1 MKYLLFFFASLF
13 LLSCSTS
20 SEEEKRESSAFFL
33 RGNAKWKEK
42 EYHEAIKWYSEAI
55 EIRPDFSDA
64 YYNRGL
70 VYQILE
76 KNDEALADFTK
87 ATELD
92 VKFAP
97 ALFKKAEMLQTLQ
110 QSEQAAT
117 AVELLVKIFPDS
129 AANWTL
135 KGDIL
140 LQKADLSGSL
150 SSYERSLALDSTSVE
165 TLINKGVVL
174 QEMNEID
181 LAEAVFKKAL
191 KSGKYTDLLNNNLG
205 YLAIQR
211 MQWDLAASYVKKALE
226 KDPKNANWMAQP
238 YYEKVIEMVKV
249 EERTVGNNKG
259 MVIESAKY
267 LGDYYVTSKAKDL
280 AKAKINWQIV
290 KDLDPAD
297 KQAKAFFGE
306 K

>member
-1 MKYLLFFFASLF
+1 MKYLLFFFASLYLF
-13 LLSCSTS
+13 SCSNS

-33 RGNAKWKEK
+33 RGNGKWKEK

-55 EIRPDFSDA
+55 EKRPDFSDA

-70 VYQILE
+70 VFQILE
-76 KNDEALADFTK
+76 KNEEALADFSK

-92 VKFAP
+92 SKFAP
-97 ALFKKAEMLQTLQ
+97 ALFKKAEMLQILQ
-110 QSEQAAT
+110 QSDQAVI
-117 AVELLVKIFPDS
+117 AVESLVKSFPDS

-140 LQKADLSGSL
+140 LQKNDLTGSL
-150 SSYERSLALDSTSVE
+150 SSYDRSLALDSTSIE

-191 KSGKYTDLLNNNLG
+191 KSGKYQDLLNNNLG

-226 KDPKNANWMAQP
+226 KDPKNALYLKNW
-238 YYEKVIEMVKV
+238 
-249 EERTVGNNKG
+249 
-259 MVIESAKY
+259 
-267 LGDYYVTSKAKDL
+267 
-280 AKAKINWQIV
+280 AKI
-290 KDLDPAD
+290 
-297 KQAKAFFGE
+297 QAKSSL

>member
-1 MKYLLFFFASLF
+1 MKYVFLFLTTFLFFA
-13 LLSCSTS
+13 CSSS

-42 EYHEAIKWYSEAI
+42 EYHEAIKWYTEAI
-55 EIRPDFSDA
+55 AKRPDFSDA

-76 KNDEALADFTK
+76 KNDEALADFSK

-110 QSEQAAT
+110 QSDEAVN
-117 AVELLVKIFPDS
+117 AVETLVKIFPDS

-150 SSYERSLALDSTSVE
+150 SSYDRSLALDSTSIE

-191 KSGKYTDLLNNNLG
+191 KSGKYQDLLNNNLG

-226 KDPKNANWMAQP
+226 KDPKNALYLKNW
-238 YYEKVIEMVKV
+238 
-249 EERTVGNNKG
+249 
-259 MVIESAKY
+259 
-267 LGDYYVTSKAKDL
+267 
-280 AKAKINWQIV
+280 AKI
-290 KDLDPAD
+290 
-297 KQAKAFFGE
+297 QAKSSL

>member
-1 MKYLLFFFASLF
+1 MKYVFLFLTTFLFFA
-13 LLSCSTS
+13 CSSS
-20 SEEEKRESSAFFL
+20 SEEEKRESSDFFL

-42 EYHEAIKWYSEAI
+42 EYHEAIKWYTEAI
-55 EIRPDFSDA
+55 SKRPDFSDA

-76 KNDEALADFTK
+76 KNDEALADFSK
-87 ATELD
+87 ATALD
-92 VKFAP
+92 IKFAP

-110 QSEQAAT
+110 QSEEAAN
-117 AVELLVKIFPDS
+117 AVETLVKIFPDS

-150 SSYERSLALDSTSVE
+150 SSYDRSLALDSTSVE

-191 KSGKYTDLLNNNLG
+191 KSGKYQDLLNNNLG

-226 KDPKNANWMAQP
+226 KDPKNALYLKNW
-238 YYEKVIEMVKV
+238 
-249 EERTVGNNKG
+249 
-259 MVIESAKY
+259 
-267 LGDYYVTSKAKDL
+267 
-280 AKAKINWQIV
+280 AKI
-290 KDLDPAD
+290 
-297 KQAKAFFGE
+297 QAKSSL

>member
-1 MKYLLFFFASLF
+1 MKYVVFFFASFF
-13 LLSCSTS
+13 LLSCSNS
-20 SEEEKRESSAFFL
+20 SEEEKHESSAFFL

-42 EYHEAIKWYSEAI
+42 EYHEAIKWYTEAI
-55 EIRPDFSDA
+55 AKRPDFSDA

-76 KNDEALADFTK
+76 KNDEALADFSK
-87 ATELD
+87 ATDLD
-92 VKFAP
+92 AKFAP

-110 QSEQAAT
+110 QSDEAVI
-117 AVELLVKIFPDS
+117 AVESLVKSFPDS

-140 LQKADLSGSL
+140 LQKSDLSGSL
-150 SSYERSLALDSTSVE
+150 SSYDRSLALDSTSIE

-181 LAEAVFKKAL
+181 LAEDVFKKAL
-191 KSGKYTDLLNNNLG
+191 KSWKYQDLLNNNLG

-226 KDPKNANWMAQP
+226 KDPKNELYLKNW
-238 YYEKVIEMVKV
+238 
-249 EERTVGNNKG
+249 
-259 MVIESAKY
+259 
-267 LGDYYVTSKAKDL
+267 
-280 AKAKINWQIV
+280 AKI
-290 KDLDPAD
+290 
-297 KQAKAFFGE
+297 QAKSSL

>member
-1 MKYLLFFFASLF
+1 MKYVVFFFASFF
-13 LLSCSTS
+13 LLSCSSS

-42 EYHEAIKWYSEAI
+42 EYHEAIKWYTEAI
-55 EIRPDFSDA
+55 AKRPDFSDA

-76 KNDEALADFTK
+76 KNDEALADFSK

-92 VKFAP
+92 AKFAP
-97 ALFKKAEMLQTLQ
+97 ALFKKAEILQTLQ
-110 QSEQAAT
+110 QSDEAVI
-117 AVELLVKIFPDS
+117 AVESLVKSFPDS
-129 AANWTL
+129 SANWTL

-150 SSYERSLALDSTSVE
+150 SSYDRSLALDSSSIE

-191 KSGKYTDLLNNNLG
+191 KSGKYQDLLNNNLG

-226 KDPKNANWMAQP
+226 KDPKNELYLKNW
-238 YYEKVIEMVKV
+238 
-249 EERTVGNNKG
+249 
-259 MVIESAKY
+259 
-267 LGDYYVTSKAKDL
+267 
-280 AKAKINWQIV
+280 AKI
-290 KDLDPAD
+290 
-297 KQAKAFFGE
+297 QAKSSL

>member
-1 MKYLLFFFASLF
+1 MKYVVFFFASFF
-13 LLSCSTS
+13 LLSCSNS

-42 EYHEAIKWYSEAI
+42 EYHEAIKWYTEAI
-55 EIRPDFSDA
+55 AKRPDFSDA

-76 KNDEALADFTK
+76 KNDEALADFSK

-92 VKFAP
+92 AKFAP

-110 QSEQAAT
+110 QSDEAVI
-117 AVELLVKIFPDS
+117 AVESLVKSFPDS

-150 SSYERSLALDSTSVE
+150 SSYDRSLALDSTSIE

-191 KSGKYTDLLNNNLG
+191 KSGKYQDLLNNNLG

-211 MQWDLAASYVKKALE
+211 MQWDLAASYVKMALE
-226 KDPKNANWMAQP
+226 KDPKNELYLKNW
-238 YYEKVIEMVKV
+238 
-249 EERTVGNNKG
+249 
-259 MVIESAKY
+259 
-267 LGDYYVTSKAKDL
+267 
-280 AKAKINWQIV
+280 AKI
-290 KDLDPAD
+290 
-297 KQAKAFFGE
+297 QAKSSL

>member
-1 MKYLLFFFASLF
+1 MKYLLFFFASLCLF
-13 LLSCSTS
+13 SCSNS

-55 EIRPDFSDA
+55 EKRPDFSDA

-70 VYQILE
+70 VFQILE
-76 KNDEALADFTK
+76 KNEEALADFSK

-92 VKFAP
+92 SKFAP
-97 ALFKKAEMLQTLQ
+97 ALFKKAEMLQILQ
-110 QSEQAAT
+110 QSDQAVI
-117 AVELLVKIFPDS
+117 AVESLVKSFPDS

-226 KDPKNANWMAQP
+226 KDPKNELYLKNW
-238 YYEKVIEMVKV
+238 
-249 EERTVGNNKG
+249 
-259 MVIESAKY
+259 
-267 LGDYYVTSKAKDL
+267 
-280 AKAKINWQIV
+280 AKI
-290 KDLDPAD
+290 
-297 KQAKAFFGE
+297 QAKSSL